1 MTTRLHTVV
10 LHKRS
15 DQNNFGIYFGDDI
28 PSGVYVITIEPNSPA
43 ADANIQPGD
52 SVLAVNGQLISE
64 LSKNPR
70 EVISEIAKHTQT
82 LTLTIQSSNILQV
95 IDELSTNDFYNNY
108 YQYPTNQSQDIDR
121 NCESFVT
128 ELFCNENLKT
138 SPVSPW
144 NNDENILMPDR
155 HSVQS
160 RHRHRKG
167 KHYKTQASQTL
178 TDDELDDHIQ
188 TSSARRIVPSMGT
201 SQVIRRNSQLPRRSN
216 ETNESQENSSLS
228 TSESTINHPQ
238 LRRDEIVH
246 YSQVSSGEREQTTL
260 KSNKISPSIN
270 NEGLRVIYLYRLPN
284 FSGFG
289 FSVRFHK
296 GYYRIYH
303 IETNSPAQ
311 YGGLHEDDIIR
322 KVNNQTI
329 ETISYQKFLQFMK
342 QNNEVILVVQ
352 NFNDYVRINPEILRH
367 ESTKSKSDATST
379 NSKIDQGERKSVL
392 SNLFTKLS
400 KS

>member
-178 TDDELDDHIQ
+178 TDDELNDHTQ
-188 TSSARRIVPSMGT
+188 TLSARRIVPSMGT
-201 SQVIRRNSQLPRRSN
+201 SQVIRRSSQLPTRSN

-228 TSESTINHPQ
+228 NSQSTINHPQ

-246 YSQVSSGEREQTTL
+246 YSQVSSGERQQTIL

-270 NEGLRVIYLYRLPN
+270 NEGLREIYLYRLPN

-303 IETNSPAQ
+303 IEANSPAQ

>member
-178 TDDELDDHIQ
+178 TDDE
-188 TSSARRIVPSMGT
+188 
-201 SQVIRRNSQLPRRSN
+201 
-216 ETNESQENSSLS
+216 
-228 TSESTINHPQ
+228 
-238 LRRDEIVH
+238 
-246 YSQVSSGEREQTTL
+246 
-260 KSNKISPSIN
+260 
-270 NEGLRVIYLYRLPN
+270 
-284 FSGFG
+284 
-289 FSVRFHK
+289 
-296 GYYRIYH
+296 
-303 IETNSPAQ
+303 
-311 YGGLHEDDIIR
+311 
-322 KVNNQTI
+322 
-329 ETISYQKFLQFMK
+329 
-342 QNNEVILVVQ
+342 
-352 NFNDYVRINPEILRH
+352 
-367 ESTKSKSDATST
+367 
-379 NSKIDQGERKSVL
+379 
-392 SNLFTKLS
+392 
-400 KS
+400 

>member
-70 EVISEIAKHTQT
+70 EIISEIAKHTQT

>member
-64 LSKNPR
+64 LPKNPR
-70 EVISEIAKHTQT
+70 EIISEIAKHTQT

-160 RHRHRKG
+160 RHRHRKE

-178 TDDELDDHIQ
+178 TDDELNGHIQ
-188 TSSARRIVPSMGT
+188 TLSARRIVPSMGT
-201 SQVIRRNSQLPRRSN
+201 SQVIRRNSQLATRSN
-216 ETNESQENSSLS
+216 ETNDSEENSSLS
-228 TSESTINHPQ
+228 NSESTINHPQ